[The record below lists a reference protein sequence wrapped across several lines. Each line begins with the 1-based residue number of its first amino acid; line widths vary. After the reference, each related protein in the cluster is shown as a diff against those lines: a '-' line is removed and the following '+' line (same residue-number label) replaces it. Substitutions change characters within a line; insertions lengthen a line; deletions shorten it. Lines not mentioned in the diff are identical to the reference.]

1 MLRVSWRIR
10 SVPAL
15 IETRTQDCHEVP
27 SGRCHLHSLHTSCG
41 FLRQVFLAGS
51 TGKGVNEV

>member
-1 MLRVSWRIR
+1 MLRVSWCTR

-15 IETRTQDCHEVP
+15 VVTRIQDCHEVP